1 MKRAKLA
8 VLAAVA
14 ASTLGL
20 FVGDLAAANFT
31 YTQTDATT
39 GAGVIAPFIIGS
51 AGGDI
56 NFAATPLPSAVV
68 INPGPGQFVG
78 LQTVA
83 AGNSNE
89 SNGAIGLTW
98 SGFVTATGTRGT
110 DIYTVQIPLKFVP
123 KVTQSP
129 DINDYTWNVIFGD
142 NSVGGQDT
150 VSTASPRFGMW
161 YSRDDVI
168 DALETANTFQRYTQ
182 QNNAFVVG
190 QDVLTNTDLT
200 TTAIKDATDSG
211 NPAGVD
217 AAGRDLAFYFGW
229 RDQGTMTPVPPV
241 FTVDTF
247 TVGGMLNPDPATL
260 IPEPGSLLAL
270 AGAAMLGM
278 MRRRRA

>member
-20 FVGDLAAANFT
+20 FVRDLAAANFT

-39 GAGVIAPFIIGS
+39 GSGVIAPFTIGS
-51 AGGDI
+51 LGGDI
-56 NFAATPLPSAVV
+56 NFSATPMPSALVV
-68 INPGPGQFVG
+68 NPGPGQFVG

-83 AGNSNE
+83 SGNSNE
-89 SNGAIGLTW
+89 PNGATGLTW
-98 SGFVTATGTRGT
+98 SGFVTATGTRGS

-129 DINDYTWNVIFGD
+129 DTNDYNWSVIFGD
-142 NSVGGQDT
+142 NAVGGQDT
-150 VSTASPRFGMW
+150 VSTASPRFAMW

-168 DALETANTFQRYTQ
+168 DATETPNTFQRYTQ
-182 QNNAFVVG
+182 QNNAFIAG

-200 TTAIKDATDSG
+200 TTPIKDATDAG
-211 NPAGVD
+211 APAGDD
-217 AAGRDLAFYFGW
+217 AAGRNLAFYFGW
-229 RDQGTMTPVPPV
+229 RDAGTLSAGAV

-247 TVGGMLNPDPATL
+247 TVGGMLNPDMTTF
-260 IPEPGSLLAL
+260 IPEPGSVLAL
-270 AGAAMLGM
+270 AGAAVAGL